1 MDTIQNSEIDIFGRY
16 APFIQEFIYNNKWQE
31 LRSVQVEAAKS
42 IFFSND
48 NILICSKTASG
59 KTEAAFFPVLSIL
72 ETNQPESF
80 GAIYLA
86 PLKTLINDQFQRV
99 GMILNESNTPVFHW
113 HGDVSASHKR
123 SAFKNPRGILQITPE
138 SLEGLMLNHN
148 NRIFTMFRDLQFVII
163 DEIHFMTGTDRGNQV
178 RCILER
184 LARIIGKSPRRIGL
198 SATIG
203 DPQTSAKWLGEGTGR
218 DTDVVFINDEKAKFK
233 LACEHFFTEDSKTHT
248 VVENK
253 MYENYGDKYSYF
265 LFSDDAND
273 FVYECARRKHKSLI
287 FLNTREEA
295 EYLTATLRM
304 IAKKRRDADIF
315 CIHHGSISKQLR
327 EETEADMKDSTRQTA
342 TCATVTMELG
352 IDIGDLERVIHL
364 GAPNSVS
371 SFLQRLGRSGRRRNN
386 PEMMIVINEDI
397 VNPQALLPHKIPWDL
412 LKSIAV
418 IQLFIEEQWIEP
430 PVLKKMPFSLLF
442 HQTLCALAAQY
453 EFEPEALRRNILGL
467 SPFSHIANEDYE
479 KLVHH
484 MLDTKMIQSTDEGT
498 FIVGVEGEKII
509 NSYKFLATFKDYDE
523 YKVMH
528 GNAVI
533 GTLTSETPIGYVFTL
548 AGFTWVVTD
557 VIPERKQLIVEK
569 TEGCRAFP
577 WPGSYRD
584 IHTKIVRKIRDILL
598 DDAEYRYLMPR
609 AAERLQQAREI
620 AKSSV
625 MLTKPVLHL
634 GGTTWCLFPWL
645 GSKSNWTLRRF
656 IRSRCV
662 KKFSLTDIE
671 YGDWF
676 YIRLNIGKGDGY
688 ELMDHIASFFCS
700 DAIDLD
706 SLVGE
711 KENPAYERYD
721 EYVPQELIRRGYI
734 SDKMQSDEITE
745 WVGSDRVGEH

>member
-1 MDTIQNSEIDIFGRY
+1 LDIDKNNDIDIFNHY
-16 APFIQEFIYNNKWQE
+16 APYIQEFIYNNKWQE

-42 IFFSND
+42 VFFTDD
-48 NILICSKTASG
+48 NMLICSKTASG

-72 ETNQPESF
+72 ETKQIDSF

-86 PLKTLINDQFQRV
+86 PLKTLINDQYQRI
-99 GMILNESNTPVFHW
+99 GMILGESNTPVFHW

-123 SAFKNPRGILQITPE
+123 AAFKNPRGILQITPE
-138 SLEGLMLNHN
+138 SLEGLMLNHH
-148 NRIFTMFRDLQFVII
+148 NRIYTMFSDLQFVII

-184 LARIIGKSPRRIGL
+184 MARVIRKNPRRIGL
-198 SATIG
+198 SATVG
-203 DPQTSAKWLGEGTGR
+203 NPQASAEWLGEGSGR
-218 DTDVVFINDEKAKFK
+218 NTDIIFINDEKLKFK

-248 VVENK
+248 IAENK

-265 LFSDDAND
+265 LFSDEANK
-273 FVYECARRKHKSLI
+273 FVYDCAKSKHKSLI
-287 FLNTREEA
+287 FLNTREET

-304 IAKKRRDADIF
+304 IAKERREEDIF
-315 CIHHGSISKQLR
+315 RIHHGNISKQLR
-327 EETEADMKDSTRQTA
+327 EETETDMKDSERQTA

-371 SFLQRLGRSGRRRNN
+371 SFLQRLGRSGRRNN
-386 PEMMIVINEDI
+386 KPEMMIVINEDI
-397 VNPQALLPHKIPWDL
+397 VNPNALLPHKIPWDL

-418 IQLFIEEQWIEP
+418 IQLYIEEQWIEP
-430 PVLKKMPFSLLF
+430 PVIKKMPFSLLF
-442 HQTLCALAAQY
+442 HQILCSLAAEY
-453 EFEPEALRRNILGL
+453 EFKPEELKRHILGL
-467 SPFSHIANEDYE
+467 SPFACISSEDYD
-479 KLVHH
+479 KLLLH
-484 MLDTKMIQSTDEGT
+484 MQSTGMIQSTEERT

-509 NSYKFLATFKDYDE
+509 GSYKFLATFKDYDE

-533 GTLTSETPIGYVFTL
+533 GTLTSETPLGYVFTL
-548 AGFTWVVTD
+548 AGFTWVVTE
-557 VIPERKQLIVEK
+557 VLPYRKQLLVEK

-598 DDAEYRYLMPR
+598 DDKEYQYLMPR
-609 AAERLQQAREI
+609 AAERLHQAREI
-620 AKSSV
+620 AKSSG
-625 MLTKPVLHL
+625 MLNKPVLHL
-634 GGTTWCLFPWL
+634 GNTTWCLFPWL
-645 GSKSNWTLRRF
+645 GTKSNWTLRRF
-656 IRSRCV
+656 IRSRCI
-662 KKFSLTDIE
+662 KKFNLADIE

-688 ELMDHIASFFCS
+688 WLIKYISSFFNDES
-700 DAIDLD
+700 PDLE
-706 SLVGE
+706 SLVGD
-711 KENPAYERYD
+711 KENPSYERYD

-734 SDKMQSDEITE
+734 TDKMQSNEIGDDSSVANT
-745 WVGSDRVGEH
+745 